1 MKKQHLTDEEI
12 EQIMHK
18 LLKAGTVQDEVVEKI
33 ITSPKLFDSIQNKI
47 NAEISETKI
56 TRHNWFWN
64 RQIIFSF
71 LSIVLVSMAI
81 IIFIYFNSRETT
93 IQMAENNYYG
103 EFKTQIPKAENKTIA
118 PPKLINNINFTQ
130 RRVLRNPVVHR
141 AKPLQFKQIKS
152 QENKFIPI
160 NFAEDLEIAKKDGSI
175 IRVNLSRA
183 SLLAL
188 GVNLPAEDEKSSIK
202 TEFLISSDGIPKGV
216 RLVK

>member
-56 TRHNWFWN
+56 TQHNRFWN
-64 RQIIFSF
+64 WKIVSF
-71 LSIVLVSMAI
+71 LGILSVLTAI
-81 IIFIYFNSRETT
+81 IIFYNFN
-93 IQMAENNYYG
+93 AEEKALQVAASDFYR

-130 RRVLRNPVVHR
+130 RRVLRNPVVNR
-141 AKPLQFKQIKS
+141 AKPLQLKQIKS